1 MATSSSRLLLLRTS
15 FFHFYRNPAPSSP
28 LSTTLHFKNPPLS
41 LRSLLFKTLP
51 KPLQFHSD
59 ASSAVADVDGPTS
72 ESVLSVPHPW
82 PEWGTFIE
90 RLKSKGYFDDPEA
103 PPPPEGDE
111 GFTAE
116 APMDLNQIKTAFLN
130 FSRDRFDI
138 LRFICSF
145 LFGLWLLFL
154 CCCIFFHVFDD

>member
-1 MATSSSRLLLLRTS
+1 MATSSSRLLLFRTS
-15 FFHFYRNPAPSSP
+15 FFHFYRNPPPLSP
-28 LSTTLHFKNPPLS
+28 LSTTLRFKNSPPLP

-51 KPLQFHSD
+51 KPQQFYSD

-72 ESVLSVPHPW
+72 ESALSVPHPW

-103 PPPPEGDE
+103 TPPPEGDE
-111 GFTAE
+111 GSAAE

-145 LFGLWLLFL
+145 FFAWWLLFL
-154 CCCIFFHVFDD
+154 YLLLCV